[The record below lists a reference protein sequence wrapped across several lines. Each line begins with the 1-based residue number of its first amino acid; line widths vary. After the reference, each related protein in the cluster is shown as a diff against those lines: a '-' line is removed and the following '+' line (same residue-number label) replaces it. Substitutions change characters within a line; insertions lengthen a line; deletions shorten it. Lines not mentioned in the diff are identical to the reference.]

1 MVPAKIHYCWFG
13 HNPLPD
19 EYKAYMESWK
29 IYCPDYPITE
39 WNETN
44 FDVTENAYCREAYE
58 AGKWAFV
65 SDYARLKVI
74 YEHGGIYLD
83 TDVELLKPLEPLL
96 GNGWIGFQNTEQAAT
111 GLGFGAEA
119 HNRCVGEMLAVY
131 EKIHFRKK
139 EGSLN
144 LTPCP
149 VMNTAALRRCGLKTG
164 RKNCMQIQ
172 RLDGIDVYPNAF
184 FNPMDMDTMKL
195 AVTEDAY
202 SIHHYS
208 ASWITKR
215 RKEIKRIKQLIP
227 GCLLRYRT
235 AVKAHKS
242 VCDFEREMEK
252 ADDLEGD
259 RG

>member
-13 HNPLPD
+13 YNPLPD
-19 EYKAYMESWK
+19 EYKAYMKSWK
-29 IYCPDYPITE
+29 RYCPDYPIIE

-65 SDYARLKVI
+65 SDYARLKVV

-83 TDVELLKPLEPLL
+83 TDVELLKPLDPLL
-96 GNGWIGFQNTEQAAT
+96 KNGWIGFQNTEQAAT

-139 EGSLN
+139 DGSLN

-149 VMNTAALRRCGLKTG
+149 VMNTAALKRCGLKTG
-164 RKNCMQIQ
+164 ADACKTPQM
-172 RLDGIDVYPNAF
+172 LDGVTVYPVHF
-184 FNPMDMDTMKL
+184 FNPLNPDTGKRIDTNETYT
-195 AVTEDAY
+195 V
-202 SIHHYS
+202 HHYS
-208 ASWITKR
+208 ASWNTDRQKKFRKLKR
-215 RKEIKRIKQLIP
+215 FLPKFALEKRMIHKCRSDI
-227 GCLLRYRT
+227 
-235 AVKAHKS
+235 AKA
-242 VCDFEREMEK
+242 EK
-252 ADDLEGD
+252 YI
-259 RG
+259 